1 MTKVLWLYLFISLM
15 ALPSLLFAH
24 DYNLLFKP
32 CKSCDWIIY
41 PEPFRLK
48 ESCEIARQGV
58 FVNGMTRC
66 EKVHYQ

>member
-1 MTKVLWLYLFISLM
+1 MTKVPRLYLCVFMM
-15 ALPSLLFAH
+15 AMPSFLYAH
-24 DYNLLFKP
+24 DYSLLYKP

-66 EKVHYQ
+66 EKIDYQ

>member
-1 MTKVLWLYLFISLM
+1 MTKVLLLYLCVFMM
-15 ALPSLLFAH
+15 AMPSFLYAHYYSLL
-24 DYNLLFKP
+24 YKP

-66 EKVHYQ
+66 EKIDYQ

>member
-1 MTKVLWLYLFISLM
+1 MTKVLVLCLSVFLM
-15 ALPSLLFAH
+15 AMPSFLYAH
-24 DYNLLFKP
+24 DYSLLYKP

-66 EKVHYQ
+66 EKVDYQ

>member
-1 MTKVLWLYLFISLM
+1 MTKVLLLYLSVFMM
-15 ALPSLLFAH
+15 AMPSFLYAH
-24 DYNLLFKP
+24 DYSLLYKP

-66 EKVHYQ
+66 EKIDYQ